1 MRGKSKQAT
10 ITAVARELS
19 AFIWAIDREVQQASL
34 MKNARLFEEA
44 RPRKGEP
51 SISAMGM

>member
-19 AFIWAIDREVQQASL
+19 AFVWAIDREVQQVSL

-44 RPRKGEP
+44 RPRKGES